1 MAALTVIGLVLIFA
15 SAALFIAQDAMT
27 RRVTSRP
34 LGSLA
39 PGYAATKLG
48 YRLYVGL
55 VTDLGLIALAIGLS
69 IVWLMIASIAIFAVE
84 TVAVAIGE
92 VVIYRSLKR

>member
-1 MAALTVIGLVLIFA
+1 MAALIAIGVLLVFG
-15 SAALFIAQDAMT
+15 SGALYIWQDAVT
-27 RRVTSRP
+27 RRVTSRS

-55 VTDLGLIALAIGLS
+55 VADVGLIAISIGLN
-69 IVWLMIASIAIFAVE
+69 IVWLIIASTVIFLIE
-84 TVAVAIGE
+84 TIAVAIGE
-92 VVIYRSLKR
+92 VVTYRKLKR

>member
-1 MAALTVIGLVLIFA
+1 VAALVAIGVLLVFA
-15 SAALFIAQDAMT
+15 SGALYIWQDAVT
-27 RRVTSRP
+27 RRVTSRS

-55 VTDLGLIALAIGLS
+55 VADVGLIALAIGLNIAWLIIAA
-69 IVWLMIASIAIFAVE
+69 IVLFIIE
-84 TVAVAIGE
+84 TIAVAIGE
-92 VVIYRSLKR
+92 VVTYRKLKS

>member
-1 MAALTVIGLVLIFA
+1 MAALTVIGVVLIFA
-15 SAALFIAQDAMT
+15 SGALFIAQDTVMRA
-27 RRVTSRP
+27 VTSRS

-55 VTDLGLIALAIGLS
+55 VTDVGLIALAIGLNIAWLIIVS
-69 IVWLMIASIAIFAVE
+69 IVIFVIE
-84 TVAVAIGE
+84 TIAVAIGE
-92 VVIYRSLKR
+92 VVVFRRLKR

>member
-1 MAALTVIGLVLIFA
+1 VAALTVIGLVLIFA

-69 IVWLMIASIAIFAVE
+69 IVWLIIASIAIFAIE

>member
-1 MAALTVIGLVLIFA
+1 VAALTVIGIVLIFA
-15 SAALFIAQDAMT
+15 SAALFIAQDAVT

-55 VTDLGLIALAIGLS
+55 VTDVGLIALAIGLN
-69 IVWLMIASIAIFAVE
+69 IVWLIIASIAIFVIETIAVI
-84 TVAVAIGE
+84 IGE
-92 VVIYRSLKR
+92 VVTYRKLKR

>member
-1 MAALTVIGLVLIFA
+1 VAALTVIGLVLIFA

>member
-1 MAALTVIGLVLIFA
+1 MAALTVIGIVLILA
-15 SAALFIAQDAMT
+15 SGALFIAQDTVM
-27 RRVTSRP
+27 RGVTSRS

-55 VTDLGLIALAIGLS
+55 VTAVGLIALAIGLN
-69 IVWLMIASIAIFAVE
+69 IVWLIVVSIVIFVIE
-84 TVAVAIGE
+84 TIAVAIGE
-92 VVIYRSLKR
+92 VVVFRRLKR